1 MIKVIHE
8 AYSGYLSFYYSQIR
22 HDFYDAVVG
31 YVIYIMYHNSIE
43 MVRIEKTE
51 GIWNQEIEL
60 SNESLL
66 SNVKWTIFSYIIEW
80 TSYSQWNDDEV
91 RFVLVQHV

>member
-1 MIKVIHE
+1 
-8 AYSGYLSFYYSQIR
+8 
-22 HDFYDAVVG
+22 
-31 YVIYIMYHNSIE
+31 MYHNSIE

-91 RFVLVQHV
+91 RFVLVQHA

>member
-1 MIKVIHE
+1 
-8 AYSGYLSFYYSQIR
+8 
-22 HDFYDAVVG
+22 
-31 YVIYIMYHNSIE
+31 
-43 MVRIEKTE
+43 MVRTEKTE

-66 SNVKWTIFSYIIEW
+66 SNFKWTIVSYIIEW

-91 RFVLVQHV
+91 RFVLVQHA